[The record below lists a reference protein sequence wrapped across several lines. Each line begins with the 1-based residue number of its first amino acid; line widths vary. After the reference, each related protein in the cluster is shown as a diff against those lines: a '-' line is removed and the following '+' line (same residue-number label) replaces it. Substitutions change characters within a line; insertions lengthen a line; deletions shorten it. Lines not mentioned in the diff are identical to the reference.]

1 MKIIFYIT
9 AIVVSSSCTCMGQY
23 IIESTVISPTSTYVK
38 GQNFEG
44 TIFSGSYSMN
54 IPNFDVHHDFRQ
66 YKKGTSIR
74 FTPTFTQIELAER
87 ILQKNLRHDNRHT
100 FHQSRGYGP
109 IVHRHLPKY
118 QRQYFGYTTASNE
131 QVIYIN
137 AGWERYTLIDRL
149 QNLYPRDETWKNDY
163 RIVMDGGSYYWSI
176 EVNLNTG
183 KLSAFGT
190 NGVASSWS
198 NFRENCGT

>member
-1 MKIIFYIT
+1 MKVIFYIT
-9 AIVVSSSCTCMGQY
+9 AIVICSICSCTGQR
-23 IIESTVISPTSTYVK
+23 ITESTVISPTSTYVK
-38 GQNFEG
+38 GNNFEG
-44 TIFSGSYSMN
+44 AVFSDSYGVDFFK
-54 IPNFDVHHDFRQ
+54 FDIKQHFRQ
-66 YKKGTSIR
+66 YQEGASTR
-74 FTPTFTQIELAER
+74 FTPTFAQIEFAER
-87 ILQKNLRHDNRHT
+87 ILQKSLRHDNRHT

-131 QVIYIN
+131 QIIYIN

-176 EVNLNTG
+176 EVNLTTG

-190 NGVASSWS
+190 NGLASLWS
-198 NFRENCGT
+198 NSREDYDV